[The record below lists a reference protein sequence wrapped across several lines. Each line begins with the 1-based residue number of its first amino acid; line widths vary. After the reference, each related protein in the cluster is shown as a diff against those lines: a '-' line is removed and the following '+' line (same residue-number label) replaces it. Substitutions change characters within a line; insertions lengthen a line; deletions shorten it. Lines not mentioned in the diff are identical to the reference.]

1 MQYFPASICSVEK
14 KSSKSI
20 NQPKHFKSMKKNLSA
35 KDCGVKSALWDK
47 FLDLMKKS
55 LILSIFLFNIVA
67 LAYSQKV
74 TINARNQSVSAVLKT
89 ITRKTNVEFFYSD
102 DVFDAQRRV
111 DISVNKADVMAVIKE
126 LIGDNYKAEFVN
138 NKLIV
143 IALNPKV
150 KPITA
155 STLEENVKIKGVV
168 TNSKK
173 EYLIGAT
180 VWVKGTKNGAIT
192 NFDGSYEIMAKKG
205 DVLVFEYLG
214 YKKLEVTVT
223 DSLVINPILLEDV
236 SKLDEVKIVSTGY
249 QKIDKERST
258 GSFVTITAKD
268 LEKVPINNVL
278 HRLEGQV
285 AGLQLDVQDSDN
297 SFVYSNTFGKNE
309 GKFSYNVAIRGT
321 STFASADSNTM
332 PLIVLDG
339 TPTEL
344 DIRTI
349 NPNDIEKITFLKD
362 AASASIYGARA
373 ANGVIVIDT
382 KKGKQGKTRINF
394 SQNYGFSNKPS
405 LSKLPLMN
413 SSQVLNLEQ
422 EFVDKNLVTDPASVT
437 YMLTTPVSQGMDL
450 MFKYKRG
457 EISEAQK
464 NAGLDV
470 LRNRNTYGQAE
481 QYLLQASSTQNYD
494 LSFSGAE
501 NDYSYFMSGSY
512 SKEETQSK
520 GSDGQRLT
528 LLSNQDFKLF
538 NYVKMSTSLRG
549 SIFKYNKNSLGLTPL
564 GISLNTLLPYDQIV
578 GDDGNSV
585 DYYRRYYSG
594 QTIPLEQAGYLPWTY
609 NYIDELNNSDR
620 TADELNF
627 GATIS
632 ATVPLLKGLDAVGT
646 YSVENG
652 RSSNDNM
659 FSQDTYYTR
668 DRINSATSINSNGDL
683 VYGIPKGG
691 IYQNNEFGTNS
702 YTVRGQLNYDG
713 IIGQNHLIN
722 VMGGIEARQT
732 RESQDSRTL
741 FGYNPKTQTS
751 IDLPSQNY
759 IDVNGYNSTVMYGN
773 DHKDVRRRFLSYY
786 TNAGYTFKN
795 RYTLTGSARLDDYNN
810 FGVDKRLRRT
820 PLWSTGAKWNIKDE
834 SFLKNVELINS
845 LSLRSSYGYNGNIN
859 LEVFPFTNISLS
871 NADTFSQLPYA
882 FISQPAN
889 PNLRWEKTAILNL
902 GVDFSIL
909 NSRLSGSVEY
919 YKKNSKDLIVDFPIS
934 PFYGVQNNNLR
945 QNAATLAGK
954 GVDVSLN
961 GTILKTNNFSWN
973 SALVVTYNKTEV
985 TDSRFTNFS
994 QYLNGSGGT
1003 PPIEGYPLG
1012 SVFAFRSAGLDATGR
1027 TLVYDKSGNI
1037 VNSFTS
1043 LKEIDDMKYMG
1054 TNIPAYYG
1062 SFNHTFTYKKLSLFI
1077 LATYKFDYVLF
1088 KPTFGGYVSR
1098 TGRFNQYDLNTDID
1112 QRWRNPGDEAT
1123 TSVPGI
1129 VGSSG
1134 TSYVRYLNSDNR
1146 VIEGDHIRFR
1156 ELSLKYD
1163 LRDLINSG
1171 VVQGASVTFT
1181 ARNLGFFWRK
1191 NKDGLDPDFLPY
1203 TGTNMKLPAMA
1214 MYSIGFN
1221 VNF

>member
-1 MQYFPASICSVEK
+1 
-14 KSSKSI
+14 
-20 NQPKHFKSMKKNLSA
+20 MKKNLSA
-35 KDCGVKSALWDK
+35 KDCGGKSTLWDK
-47 FLDLMKKS
+47 FLNLMKKS

-67 LAYSQKV
+67 FAYSQKV

-143 IALNPKV
+143 IVLNPKV
-150 KPITA
+150 KSITA

-168 TNSKK
+168 TNAKK

-180 VWVKGTKNGAIT
+180 VWVKGTKKGAVT

-214 YKKLEVTVT
+214 YKKLEITVS
-223 DSLVINPILLEDV
+223 DSLIINPIMLEDV

-249 QKIDKERST
+249 QKIDRERST
-258 GSFVTITAKD
+258 GSIAVISAKD
-268 LEKVPINNVL
+268 LEKVPVNNVL

-285 AGLQLDVQDSDN
+285 AGLQLDLLDSDN
-297 SFVYSNTFGKNE
+297 TFVYGRKFGSESEKTA
-309 GKFSYNVAIRGT
+309 YNISIRGK
-321 STFASADSNTM
+321 STIDSNEM

-362 AASASIYGARA
+362 AAAASIYGARA
-373 ANGVIVIDT
+373 ANGVMVIDT
-382 KKGKQGKTRINF
+382 KKGKSGQTRINF
-394 SQNYGFSNKPS
+394 SQNYSFSNKPS

-422 EFVDKNLVTDPASVT
+422 EFVNKNLVTDPANVT
-437 YMLTTPVSQGMDL
+437 YMLTSPVSQGMDL
-450 MFKYKRG
+450 MFQYKRG
-457 EISEAQK
+457 QITEAQR

-481 QYLLQASSTQNYD
+481 KYFLQASTSQNYD

-520 GSDGQRLT
+520 GNDGQRLT

-538 NYVKMSTSLRG
+538 NYLKMTTNLRG
-549 SIFKYNKNSLGLTPL
+549 SIFKYNENGLGLSPL
-564 GISLNTLLPYDQIV
+564 GISATTLLPYNQIID
-578 GDDGNSV
+578 DDGKSV
-585 DYYRRYYSG
+585 DYYRHYYAG

-609 NYIDELNNSDR
+609 NYIDELKNKDN
-620 TADELNF
+620 EVNEQNF
-627 GATIS
+627 GATVS

-646 YSVENG
+646 YSIETST
-652 RSSNDNM
+652 SSNDNM
-659 FSQDTYYTR
+659 YNENTYYTR
-668 DRINSATSINSNGDL
+668 DRINSATSINNNGDL
-683 VYGIPKGG
+683 VRAIPNGG
-691 IYQNNEFGTNS
+691 IFQSNEFGKSSSTM
-702 YTVRGQLNYDG
+702 RGQLNYDG
-713 IIGQNHLIN
+713 IIGEDHLIN
-722 VMGGIEARQT
+722 AIGGIEARET
-732 RESQDSRTL
+732 RETQDSRTL
-741 FGYNPKTQTS
+741 YGYNPKTQTS
-751 IDLPSQNY
+751 VDLPSQNY
-759 IDVNGYNSTVMYGN
+759 VDVNGYNYTLSNGN
-773 DHKDVRRRFLSYY
+773 EHKDFKRRFLSYY
-786 TNAGYTFKN
+786 ANAGYTFKN

-810 FGVDKRLRRT
+810 FGVDKKLRRT

-834 SFLKNVELINS
+834 SFLKNVNLVNS
-845 LSLRSSYGYNGNIN
+845 LNLRASYGFNGNIN
-859 LEVFPFTNISLS
+859 LNVFPFTNISLS
-871 NADTFSQLPYA
+871 NLDSFSQQPYA

-909 NSRLSGSVEY
+909 NNRLGGTVEY
-919 YKKNSKDLIVDFPIS
+919 YKKNSKDLIVEFPVS
-934 PFYGVQNNNLR
+934 AFYGVSNNSLV
-945 QNAATLAGK
+945 QNAATLQGH
-954 GVDVSLN
+954 GIDLSLN
-961 GTILKTNNFSWN
+961 GIVLKTKDFSWN
-973 SALVVTYNKTEV
+973 SALVVSFNETDI
-985 TDSRFTNFS
+985 TDSRFKNYS
-994 QYLNGSGGT
+994 QYLNGSGTT
-1003 PPIEGYPLG
+1003 PPIEGYALN

-1027 TLVYDKSGNI
+1027 TLIYDKAGNI

-1043 LKEIDDMKYMG
+1043 LKDIKDMKYMG
-1054 TNIPAYYG
+1054 TNIPSYYG
-1062 SFNHTFTYKKLSLFI
+1062 SFSHTFNYKKLSLYI

-1088 KPTFGGYVSR
+1088 KPTYGGYVNR
-1098 TGRFNQYDLNTDID
+1098 QGRFNQYDLNSDID

-1129 VGSSG
+1129 QGSAG
-1134 TSYVRYLNSDNR
+1134 FSYVRYMFGEDQI
-1146 VIEGDHIRFR
+1146 IEGDHIRFR

-1163 LRDLINSG
+1163 LNSLINRG
-1171 VVQGASVTFT
+1171 VITGASIAFT

-1203 TGTNMKLPAMA
+1203 TGTNMKLPAIA
-1214 MYSIGFN
+1214 IYSIGLN
-1221 VNF
+1221 LNF

>member
-1 MQYFPASICSVEK
+1 
-14 KSSKSI
+14 
-20 NQPKHFKSMKKNLSA
+20 MKKNLSA

-55 LILSIFLFNIVA
+55 LILTIFLFNIVA
-67 LAYSQKV
+67 FAYSQKV
-74 TINARNQSVSAVLKT
+74 SINARNQSVSNVLKT

-111 DISVNKADVMAVIKE
+111 NIAVNNADVMAVIKE
-126 LIGDNYKAEFVN
+126 LIGDDYKAEFVN

-143 IALNPKV
+143 IALNTKAKV
-150 KPITA
+150 GTA
-155 STLEENVKIKGVV
+155 SVLQERVKIKGVV
-168 TNSKK
+168 TNPKK
-173 EYLIGAT
+173 EFLIGAT
-180 VWVKGTKNGAIT
+180 VWVKGTKDGAVT

-214 YKKLEVTVT
+214 YKKTEVTVS
-223 DSLVINPILLEDV
+223 DSLIINAILLEDV

-268 LEKVPINNVL
+268 LEKVPVNNVL

-321 STFASADSNTM
+321 STFENAGSNAM

-413 SSQVLNLEQ
+413 SAQVLNLEQ

-512 SKEETQSK
+512 SKEETQAK
-520 GSDGQRLT
+520 GTDGQRLT

-549 SIFKYNKNSLGLTPL
+549 SIFKYNKNGLGLSPL
-564 GISLNTLLPYDQIV
+564 GTSPNTLLPYDQII

-620 TADELNF
+620 TAEELNF

-646 YSVENG
+646 YSIENG

-659 FSQDTYYTR
+659 YNQDTFSTR

-683 VYGIPKGG
+683 VHGIPVGG

-713 IIGQNHLIN
+713 IIGQDHLIN

-732 RESQDSRTL
+732 RESQDIRTL
-741 FGYNPKTQTS
+741 FGYNPKTQTT

-759 IDVNGYNSTVMYGN
+759 IDVNGYNATVLTGN
-773 DHKDVRRRFLSYY
+773 EHKDVRRRFLSYY

-810 FGVDKRLRRT
+810 FGIDKRLRRT

-834 SFLKNVELINS
+834 SFLKNVDLINS

-871 NADTFSQLPYA
+871 SSDSFSQLPYA

-909 NSRLSGSVEY
+909 NSRLNGSVEF

-934 PFYGVQNNNLR
+934 PFYGVQNNSLR

-954 GVDVSLN
+954 GVDISLN

-973 SALVVTYNKTEV
+973 SALVVTYNTTEV

-1003 PPIEGYPLG
+1003 PPVEGYPLG

-1027 TLVYDKSGNI
+1027 TQVYDKSGNI

-1043 LKEIDDMKYMG
+1043 LKDIDDMKYMG

-1077 LATYKFDYVLF
+1077 LATYKFDYVMF
-1088 KPTFGGYVSR
+1088 KPTYGGYVNRS
-1098 TGRFNQYDLNTDID
+1098 GRFNQYDLNTDID
-1112 QRWRNPGDEAT
+1112 LRWRNPGDEAT

-1134 TSYVRYLNSDNR
+1134 ISYVRYLNSDNR

-1163 LRDLINSG
+1163 LRDLIKSG
-1171 VVQGASVTFT
+1171 AINGASVTFT

>member
-1 MQYFPASICSVEK
+1 
-14 KSSKSI
+14 
-20 NQPKHFKSMKKNLSA
+20 MKKNLSA

-55 LILSIFLFNIVA
+55 LILTIFLFNVVA
-67 LAYSQKV
+67 FAYSQKV
-74 TINARNQSVSAVLKT
+74 SINARNQSVSNVLKT

-111 DISVNKADVMAVIKE
+111 NISVNKADVMAVIKE

-143 IALNPKV
+143 IALNTKAN
-150 KPITA
+150 IGTA
-155 STLEENVKIKGVV
+155 TVAVVDEEVKIKGVV
-168 TNSKK
+168 TNAKK
-173 EYLIGAT
+173 EFLIGAT
-180 VWVKGTKNGAIT
+180 VWVKGTRKSAIT

-214 YKKLEVTVT
+214 YKKTEATVS
-223 DSLVINPILLEDV
+223 DSLIINPILLEDV

-249 QKIDKERST
+249 QKIDRERST
-258 GSFVTITAKD
+258 GSYVAITAKE
-268 LEKVPINNVL
+268 LEKVPVNNVL

-285 AGLQLDVQDSDN
+285 AGLQLNIQDSDN
-297 SFVYSNTFGKNE
+297 TFVYGNTRGSVE
-309 GKFSYNVAIRGT
+309 GNGSYKVAIRGT
-321 STFASADSNTM
+321 STFENAGSNAM

-373 ANGVIVIDT
+373 ANGVMVIDT
-382 KKGKQGKTRINF
+382 KKGKQGQTRINF

-422 EFVDKNLVTDPASVT
+422 EFVDKNLVTDPASIT
-437 YMLTTPVSQGMDL
+437 YMLAPPISQGMEL
-450 MFKYKRG
+450 MFQYKRG
-457 EISEAQK
+457 QISEAQK

-470 LRNRNTYGQAE
+470 LRSRNTYGQVE
-481 QYLLQASSTQNYD
+481 QYLLQASSTQNYN
-494 LSFSGAE
+494 LSFSGAQ

-520 GSDGQRLT
+520 GNDGQRLT

-538 NYVKMSTSLRG
+538 NYLKMTTSLRG
-549 SIFKYNKNSLGLTPL
+549 SIFKYNENALGLKPL
-564 GISLNTLLPYDQIV
+564 GIDANTLLPYNQIV

-585 DYYRRYYSG
+585 NYYQRYYSA
-594 QTIPLEQAGYLPWTY
+594 QTMALEQKGYLPWTY

-620 TADELNF
+620 SSNELNV

-632 ATVPLLKGLDAVGT
+632 ATAPLLKGLDAVGT
-646 YSVENG
+646 YSIESG
-652 RSSNDNM
+652 RASNDNM
-659 FSQDTYYTR
+659 YNKDTFFAR

-683 VYGIPKGG
+683 VNAIPLGG
-691 IYQNNEFGTNS
+691 IYQNNEFGTSS
-702 YTVRGQLNYDG
+702 YTMRGQLNYDG
-713 IIGQNHLIN
+713 IIGQDHLIN
-722 VMGGIEARQT
+722 AMAGIEARET
-732 RESQDSRTL
+732 RESQDGRTL

-751 IDLPSQNY
+751 VDLPSLNY
-759 IDVNGYNSTVMYGN
+759 VDVNGYNYTLGYGN
-773 DHKDVRRRFLSYY
+773 EHKDVRRRFLSYY
-786 TNAGYTFKN
+786 ANAGYTYKN
-795 RYTLTGSARLDDYNN
+795 KYTLTGSARLDDYNN

-820 PLWSTGAKWNIKDE
+820 PLWSTGAKWNVKEE
-834 SFLKNVELINS
+834 SFLKDSDFFNS
-845 LSLRSSYGYNGNIN
+845 LSLRASYGYNGNIN

-871 NADTFSQLPYA
+871 NLDSFSQQPYA
-882 FISQPAN
+882 FITAPAN

-902 GVDFSIL
+902 GVDFSIF
-909 NSRLSGSVEY
+909 NSRLNGTVEY
-919 YKKNSKDLIVDFPIS
+919 YKKNSKDLIVEFPIS
-934 PFYGVQNNNLR
+934 PFYGVQNNALK
-945 QNAATLAGK
+945 QNAATLSGE
-954 GVDVSLN
+954 GVDLSLN
-961 GTILKTNNFSWN
+961 GTILKAKDFSWN
-973 SALVVTYNKTEV
+973 AGLVVTYNTTEV
-985 TDSRFTNFS
+985 TDSRFQNFS

-1003 PPIEGYPLG
+1003 PPIEGYPLN
-1012 SVFAFRSAGLDATGR
+1012 SIFAFRSAGLDATGR
-1027 TLVYDKSGNI
+1027 TQVYDKDGNI

-1043 LKEIDDMKYMG
+1043 LKNIEDMKYMG
-1054 TNIPAYYG
+1054 TNIPSYFG
-1062 SFNHTFTYKKLSLFI
+1062 SFNHTFTYKKLSLYI
-1077 LATYKFDYVLF
+1077 LATYKFDYVMF
-1088 KPTFGGYVSR
+1088 KPTYGGYVDRS
-1098 TGRFNQYDLNTDID
+1098 GRFSRYDLNTDID

-1134 TSYVRYLNSDNR
+1134 LSFARYMNSDNR
-1146 VIEGDHIRFR
+1146 IMEGDHIRFR

-1163 LRDLINSG
+1163 LSELIDRGSIT
-1171 VVQGASVTFT
+1171 GASVTFT

>member
-1 MQYFPASICSVEK
+1 
-14 KSSKSI
+14 
-20 NQPKHFKSMKKNLSA
+20 MKKNLSA

-55 LILSIFLFNIVA
+55 LILTIFLFNVVA
-67 LAYSQKV
+67 FAYSQKV
-74 TINARNQSVSAVLKT
+74 SINARNQSVSNVLKT

-111 DISVNKADVMAVIKE
+111 NIAVNNADVMAVIKE

-143 IALNPKV
+143 IALNTKAN
-150 KPITA
+150 IGTA
-155 STLEENVKIKGVV
+155 TVAAVDEDVKIKGVV
-168 TNSKK
+168 TNAKK
-173 EYLIGAT
+173 EFLIGAT
-180 VWVKGTKNGAIT
+180 VWVKGTRKSAIT

-214 YKKLEVTVT
+214 YKKSEVTVS
-223 DSLVINPILLEDV
+223 DSLIINPILLEDV

-249 QKIDKERST
+249 QKIDRERST
-258 GSFVTITAKD
+258 GSFVAITAKE
-268 LEKVPINNVL
+268 LEKVPVNNVL

-285 AGLQLDVQDSDN
+285 AGLQLNILDSDN
-297 SFVYSNTFGKNE
+297 TFVYGTTYGDGQGRS
-309 GKFSYNVAIRGT
+309 SYNVAIRGK
-321 STFASADSNTM
+321 STLETNAM

-373 ANGVIVIDT
+373 ANGVMVIDT
-382 KKGKQGKTRINF
+382 KKGKQGQTRINF
-394 SQNYGFSNKPS
+394 SQNYGFSMKPS

-422 EFVDKNLVTDPASVT
+422 EFVDKNLITDPASIT
-437 YMLTTPVSQGMDL
+437 YTLAPPISQGLEL
-450 MFKYKRG
+450 MFQYKRG
-457 EISEAQK
+457 TISEAEK

-481 QYLLQASSTQNYD
+481 QYLLQAATTQNYN

-512 SKEETQSK
+512 SKEETQAK
-520 GSDGQRLT
+520 GANGQRLT

-538 NYVKMSTSLRG
+538 NYLKMSTSLRG
-549 SIFKYNKNSLGLTPL
+549 SIFKYNANGLGLSPL
-564 GISLNTLLPYDQIV
+564 GINQNTLLPYNQIV
-578 GDDGNSV
+578 GDDGKSV
-585 DYYRRYYSG
+585 NYYQRYYSG

-609 NYIDELNNSDR
+609 NYVDELNNLDNSSN
-620 TADELNF
+620 ELNF

-632 ATVPLLKGLDAVGT
+632 ATAPLLKGLDAVGT
-646 YSVENG
+646 YSIENG
-652 RSSNDNM
+652 RTSNDNM
-659 FSQDTYYTR
+659 YNENTFYTR
-668 DRINSATSINSNGDL
+668 DRINSATSRNSNGDL

-691 IYQNNEFGTNS
+691 IYQNNEFGASS

-713 IIGQNHLIN
+713 IIAQDHLIN
-722 VMGGIEARQT
+722 AMAGIEARET
-732 RESQDSRTL
+732 RETVDSRTL

-751 IDLPSQNY
+751 VDLPSQNY
-759 IDVNGYNSTVMYGN
+759 IDVNGYNYTVNYGN
-773 DHKDVRRRFLSYY
+773 EHKDVRRRFLSYY
-786 TNAGYTFKN
+786 ANAGYTFKN
-795 RYTLTGSARLDDYNN
+795 KYTLTGSARLDDYNN

-820 PLWSTGAKWNIKDE
+820 PLWSTGAKWNVKEE
-834 SFLKNVELINS
+834 SFLKDSNLFNS
-845 LSLRSSYGYNGNIN
+845 LSLRASYGYNGNIN
-859 LEVFPFTNISLS
+859 LDVFPFTNISLS
-871 NADTFSQLPYA
+871 NLDTFSQLPYA
-882 FISQPAN
+882 FVTAPAN

-902 GVDFSIL
+902 GIDFSIL
-909 NSRLSGSVEY
+909 NNRLGGTIEY

-934 PFYGVQNNNLR
+934 PFYGVQNNSLK
-945 QNAATLAGK
+945 QNAATIEGN
-954 GVDVSLN
+954 GVDLSLN
-961 GTILKTNNFSWN
+961 GTILKTEDFSWN
-973 SALVVTYNKTEV
+973 AGLVVSYNTSEV
-985 TDSRFTNFS
+985 TDSRFQNYS
-994 QYLNGSGGT
+994 QYLNGAGTT
-1003 PPIEGYPLG
+1003 PPVEGYPLN
-1012 SVFAFRSAGLDATGR
+1012 SIFAFRSAGLDATGR
-1027 TLVYDKSGNI
+1027 TQVYDKSGNI

-1043 LKEIDDMKYMG
+1043 LKDIEDMKYMG
-1054 TNIPAYYG
+1054 TNIPSYFG
-1062 SFNHTFTYKKLSLFI
+1062 SFNHTFTYKKLSLYI
-1077 LATYKFDYVLF
+1077 LATYKFDYVFF
-1088 KPTFGGYVSR
+1088 KPTYGNYVDRS
-1098 TGRFNQYDLNTDID
+1098 GRFSRYDLNTDID
-1112 QRWRNPGDEAT
+1112 KRWRNPGDEAT

-1129 VGSSG
+1129 VGSTG
-1134 TSYVRYLNSDNR
+1134 LSYVRYMFGEDQI
-1146 VIEGDHIRFR
+1146 VEGDHIRFR

-1163 LRDLINSG
+1163 LKDLINRGSIT
-1171 VVQGASVTFT
+1171 GASITFT

>member
-1 MQYFPASICSVEK
+1 
-14 KSSKSI
+14 
-20 NQPKHFKSMKKNLSA
+20 MKKKLSA

-47 FLDLMKKS
+47 FLDIMKKS
-55 LILSIFLFNIVA
+55 LILTIFLFNIVA
-67 LAYSQKV
+67 FAYSQKV
-74 TINARNQSVSAVLKT
+74 SINAKNQSVSNVLKT
-89 ITRKTNVEFFYSD
+89 ITKKTNVEFFYSD

-111 DISVNKADVMAVIKE
+111 NISVNNADIMNVIKE
-126 LIGDNYKAEFVN
+126 LIGDDYKAELVN

-143 IALNPKV
+143 IALTQKA
-150 KPITA
+150 KTIKSSLT
-155 STLEENVKIKGVV
+155 EERVKIKGVV
-168 TNSKK
+168 TNVKK
-173 EYLIGAT
+173 EFLIGAT
-180 VWVKGTKNGAIT
+180 VWVKGTKDGAIT

-205 DVLVFEYLG
+205 DVLIFEYLG

-223 DSLVINPILLEDV
+223 DSLIINPILLEDV

-249 QKIDKERST
+249 QKIDRERST
-258 GSFVTITAKD
+258 GSFVAITAKD
-268 LEKVPINNVL
+268 LEKVPVNNVL

-285 AGLQLDVQDSDN
+285 AGLQLNILDSDN
-297 SFVYSNTFGKNE
+297 TFVYGTTYGDGQGRN
-309 GKFSYNVAIRGT
+309 SYNVAIRGK
-321 STFASADSNTM
+321 STLETNAM

-373 ANGVIVIDT
+373 ANGVMVIDT

-422 EFVDKNLVTDPASVT
+422 EFVDKNLVSDPASIS

-450 MFKYKRG
+450 MFQYKRG
-457 EISEAQK
+457 DITEAQK

-481 QYLLQASSTQNYD
+481 KYLLQAATTQNYN

-512 SKEETQSK
+512 SKEETQAK
-520 GSDGQRLT
+520 GNSGQRLT

-538 NYVKMSTSLRG
+538 NYLKMSTSLRG
-549 SIFKYNKNSLGLTPL
+549 SIFKYADNGLGIKPL
-564 GISLNTLLPYDQIV
+564 GISANTLLPYDQIV

-585 DYYRRYYSG
+585 NYYQRYYSA

-609 NYIDELNNSDR
+609 NYIDELKNSDKSSN
-620 TADELNF
+620 ELNF

-632 ATVPLLKGLDAVGT
+632 ATAPILKGLDAVGT
-646 YSVENG
+646 YSIEDS
-652 RSSNDNM
+652 RTSNDNM
-659 FSQDTYYTR
+659 YNQDTFFAR
-668 DRINSATSINSNGDL
+668 DRINSTTSINNNGDL
-683 VYGIPKGG
+683 VNAIPKGG
-691 IYQNNEFGTNS
+691 IYQNNEFGTSS

-713 IIGQNHLIN
+713 IIGQDHLIN
-722 VMGGIEARQT
+722 AMGGIEARET

-751 IDLPSQNY
+751 VDIPSMNY
-759 IDVNGYNSTVMYGN
+759 IDVNGYNYTLQYGN

-786 TNAGYTFKN
+786 GNAGYTYKN
-795 RYTLTGSARLDDYNN
+795 KYTITGSARLDDYNN

-820 PLWSTGAKWNIKDE
+820 PLWSTGAKWNIKEE
-834 SFLKNVELINS
+834 SFLKESELFNS
-845 LSLRSSYGYNGNIN
+845 LSLRASYGYNGNIN
-859 LEVFPFTNISLS
+859 LDVFPFTNISLS
-871 NADTFSQLPYA
+871 NLDTFSQQPFA
-882 FISQPAN
+882 FITAPAN
-889 PNLRWEKTAILNL
+889 PNLRWEKTAILNF

-909 NSRLSGSVEY
+909 NNRLGGTIEY
-919 YKKNSKDLIVDFPIS
+919 YTKDSKDLIVDFPIS
-934 PFYGVQNNNLR
+934 PFYGVQNNSLK
-945 QNAATLAGK
+945 QNAATISGK

-961 GTILKTNNFSWN
+961 ATILKSKDFTWDSG
-973 SALVVTYNKTEV
+973 LVVSYNTSEV
-985 TDSRFTNFS
+985 TDSRFQNFS

-1003 PPIEGYPLG
+1003 TPVKGYPLN

-1027 TLVYDKSGNI
+1027 TQVYDKSGNI

-1054 TNIPAYYG
+1054 TNIPSYFG
-1062 SFNHTFTYKKLSLFI
+1062 SFSHTFTYKKVSLYI

-1088 KPTFGGYVSR
+1088 KPTYGGYVNR
-1098 TGRFNQYDLNTDID
+1098 QGRFNQYDLNTDID

-1129 VGSSG
+1129 QGSTG
-1134 TSYVRYLNSDNR
+1134 LSYIRYINGEDQ
-1146 VIEGDHIRFR
+1146 IFDGDHIRFR

-1163 LRDLINSG
+1163 LKELIDRGSIT
-1171 VVQGASVTFT
+1171 GASVTFT

-1214 MYSIGFN
+1214 IYSIGFN